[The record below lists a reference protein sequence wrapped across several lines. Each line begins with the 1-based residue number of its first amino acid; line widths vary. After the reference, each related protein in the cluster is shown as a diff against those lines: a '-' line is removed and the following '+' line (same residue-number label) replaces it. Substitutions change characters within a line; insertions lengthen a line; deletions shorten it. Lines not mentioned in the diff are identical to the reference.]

1 MTSHL
6 YRFVR
11 GKALIS
17 SVFAIALFSGLA
29 LILSQGRDTGILS
42 VIFLVAGIVA
52 LLFILHAIT
61 VLAQRTMG
69 SSITPLRETQKNKN
83 DSESDSSH

>member
-52 LLFILHAIT
+52 SCDLSPRTTHDGIIYHAI
-61 VLAQRTMG
+61 A
-69 SSITPLRETQKNKN
+69 
-83 DSESDSSH
+83 